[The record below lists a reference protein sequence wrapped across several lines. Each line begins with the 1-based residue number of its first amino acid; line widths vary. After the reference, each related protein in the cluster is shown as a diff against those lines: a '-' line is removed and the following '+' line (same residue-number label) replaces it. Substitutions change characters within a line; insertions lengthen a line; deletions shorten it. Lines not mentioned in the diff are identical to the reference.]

1 MTKQSQRKSIRKK
14 AVLVW
19 TALLLILN
27 FGIQAPVAAA
37 TLTVDGTCVDANT
50 DGLCDTGTYYKTIQA
65 AVDAAV
71 ANDTIQVLPAT
82 YPERVRV
89 TKPLI
94 ITGDPGS
101 LTTAGPGANAPI
113 VDGAGGAGYG
123 FRIMPGIDNVTIE
136 GFIIRNFGSGP
147 EAGGGQSAGVGAA
160 NFTADPTNNIA
171 VRYNRFDAINWASV
185 FFFNTGQSLYQNIDI
200 RYNDVNVGAW
210 ALNTNVYGIECTNCL
225 NAAIALN
232 DVSGGANGIVLSAQG
247 TAATPVTA
255 AGNAVLSNTVTAANE
270 GDILLMS
277 YDPNFADGAPLLQN
291 TTIQNNQLTNDG
303 ALGSEGNSAILVYSH
318 AAGVLNGL
326 DIVNNTIVVTNTD
339 NIPIDLATTAN
350 INISGNTITAR
361 TPAVN
366 GPLLYLNTVGGS
378 LITVLNNEL
387 RIEGPATL
395 DHFHAI
401 ELNGGDAPGRMGR
414 AGIAGAGTTQWSQ
427 QHPFPV
433 EGQTAAPHAAM
444 SRPGF
449 EGARIDGNTLI
460 GNNVGSQ
467 SAAIR
472 LRSTLPATAT
482 VSILN
487 NTITGFYSGIWANA
501 PRNFFVRNNQLLQN
515 GYGIN
520 TNGAGAKLG
529 LIATGNVIS
538 GNTAAGI
545 ALAAAGSLSATIGG
559 SMANINTFRNN
570 GPSGALNLFVNL
582 PTANPIIDATFNDW
596 EVTDVCDIA
605 ATFDELNGVLLV
617 NYYDIAADAAPP
629 TIPADNV
636 TPAYITGTLSGLYA
650 PAGNVVSF
658 TANLGTLTPPTD
670 LADAAGEA
678 HSNLTSAIAGASDVV
693 ATAGMAC
700 AYTEAAQTQVVIG
713 GGGGEFFVYL
723 PLIMRNYNSYPDLV
737 VTAISATSY
746 GITVTIQNQGEGP
759 VDDAFW
765 VDAYISP
772 TTAPQSVNEIWPY
785 LGDLGLAWG
794 VPANLAPMSAG
805 AVMTLTF
812 GDAYY
817 YPEFSQVT
825 WPLTASL
832 AIYAQVD
839 SNNPAAAYGAVLEDH
854 EFYGGTYNNV
864 FGPVSSL
871 PGMRIL
877 YPETPRVRPASPGA
891 LPPRP

>member
-1 MTKQSQRKSIRKK
+1 MTEHSQRKHIRSK
-14 AVLVW
+14 AALVW
-19 TALLLILN
+19 TALLLVLN
-27 FGIQAPVAAA
+27 LGIQTPVAAA
-37 TLTVDGTCVDANT
+37 TLTVDGTCVDGNG

-65 AVDAAV
+65 AVNAAV

-82 YPERVRV
+82 YPERVQV

-101 LTTAGPGANAPI
+101 LTAAGPGPNAPI
-113 VDGAGGAGYG
+113 VDGQGNAGYG

-136 GFIIRNFGSGP
+136 GFIIRNYGSGP

-160 NFTADPTNNIA
+160 NFTADPTTNIA

-210 ALNTNVYGIECTNCL
+210 ALNTNVYGIECTNCA

-247 TAATPVTA
+247 TVATPVTA
-255 AGNAVLSNTVTAANE
+255 SGNAILSNTVTAANE

-277 YDPNFADGAPLLQN
+277 YDPNFAGGAPLLQN
-291 TTIQNNQLTNDG
+291 TTIQSNRLTNDG
-303 ALGSEGNSAILVYSH
+303 VLGSEGNSAILVYSH
-318 AAGVLNGL
+318 EAGALNGL
-326 DIVNNTIVVTNTD
+326 DVLNNTIVVTNAD

-350 INISGNTITAR
+350 INFNGNTIVASA
-361 TPAVN
+361 PAVN

-378 LITVLNNEL
+378 LIDVVNNQL
-387 RIEGPATL
+387 RLEGTAIL
-395 DHFHAI
+395 DHFHAV

-414 AGIAGAGTTQWSQ
+414 NGAAVWSR

-433 EGQTAAPHAAM
+433 TNQTASPHATM

-449 EGARIDGNTLI
+449 EGARIDGNTFV
-460 GNNVGSQ
+460 GNNVGAQ

-487 NTITGFYSGIWANA
+487 NNITGFHAGIWANA
-501 PRNFFVRNNQLLQN
+501 PRNLFIRNNQLLQN
-515 GYGIN
+515 GYGVS
-520 TNGAGAKLG
+520 TVGTGAKLG
-529 LIATGNVIS
+529 LILTGNTFS
-538 GNTAAGI
+538 GNTLAGI
-545 ALAAAGSLSATIGG
+545 DLAGSGTIATTIGG
-559 SMANINTFRNN
+559 SLANFNTFRNN
-570 GPSGALNLFVNL
+570 GPAGALNLRVNL
-582 PTANPIIDATFNDW
+582 PATNPIVDATFNDW

-605 ATFDELNGVLLV
+605 ARFNEQSGVLLV
-617 NYYDIAADAAPP
+617 NYYDIAADANP
-629 TIPADNV
+629 TIIPADGV
-636 TPAYITGTLSGLYA
+636 TPANITGTLSGLYA

-670 LADAAGEA
+670 LADANGDA
-678 HSNLTSAIAGASDVV
+678 HSALTSNVEGAANVV

-700 AYTEAAQTQVVIG
+700 AYTEAAQTQVQVGSG
-713 GGGGEFFVYL
+713 GGDYYTYL
-723 PLIMRNYNSYPDLV
+723 PLILRNYTALPDLV

-746 GITVTIQNQGEGP
+746 GITVTIQNQGDAAA
-759 VDDAFW
+759 DDAFW
-765 VDAYISP
+765 VDAYIAP
-772 TTAPQSVNEIWPY
+772 TTPPQSVNEIWPY
-785 LGDLGLAWG
+785 VGDLGLAWG
-794 VPANLAPMSAG
+794 IPANLTPMESG
-805 AVMTLTF
+805 DIITLTF

-817 YPEFSQVT
+817 YPEFSAVT

-832 AIYAQVD
+832 SIYAQVD
-839 SNNPAAAYGAVLEDH
+839 SNNPATTYGAVLEDH
-854 EFYGGTYNNV
+854 EAYEGTYNNV
-864 FGPVSSL
+864 FGPVSSQ

-877 YPETPRVRPASPGA
+877 YPASPRVRPASPGA